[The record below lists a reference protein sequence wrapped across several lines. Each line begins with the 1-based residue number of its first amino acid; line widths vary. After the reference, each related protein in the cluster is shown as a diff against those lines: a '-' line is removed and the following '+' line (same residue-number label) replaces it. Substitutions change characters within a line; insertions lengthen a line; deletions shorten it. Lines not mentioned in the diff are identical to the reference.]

1 MTFEGEDDEEEYYS
15 GEYDGSSSK
24 DWTPARAEAAT
35 AHWQQLPCWF
45 LVRFLHTSFLLCSLL
60 LNLSPSYIVFCL
72 FLCFVMKVDDD
83 DEGVAVFGK
92 DRGNR
97 EFVGWPYSAMDIEE
111 RKTRYCSYVMVIYIW
126 MKW

>member
-1 MTFEGEDDEEEYYS
+1 
-15 GEYDGSSSK
+15 
-24 DWTPARAEAAT
+24 
-35 AHWQQLPCWF
+35 
-45 LVRFLHTSFLLCSLL
+45 
-60 LNLSPSYIVFCL
+60 
-72 FLCFVMKVDDD
+72 MKVDDD